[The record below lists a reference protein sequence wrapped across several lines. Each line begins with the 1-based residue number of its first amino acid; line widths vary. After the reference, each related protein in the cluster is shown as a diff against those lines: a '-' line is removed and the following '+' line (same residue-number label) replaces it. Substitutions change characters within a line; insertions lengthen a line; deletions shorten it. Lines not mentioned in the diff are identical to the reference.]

1 MKIKE
6 GYLLREVAGQFLVVP
21 VGSQA
26 ISFNGIITLNKT
38 GKVIW
43 EVLQKETSKQAIIEA
58 LTHRFEVSIEQASQ
72 DIDAF
77 LAVLQKHQLLE

>member
-21 VGSQA
+21 AGSQA

-43 EVLQKETSKQAIIEA
+43 EVLQSQTSKQAIIEA

-72 DIDAF
+72 DVDAF

>member
-43 EVLQKETSKQAIIEA
+43 EVLQSQTPKQAIIEA

-72 DIDAF
+72 DVDAF

>member
-21 VGSQA
+21 VGNQA

-43 EVLQKETSKQAIIEA
+43 EVLQKDTSKATILET
-58 LTHRFEVSIEQASQ
+58 LLDRFDVTPEQASQ
-72 DIDAF
+72 DIDMF
-77 LAVLQKHQLLE
+77 LSTLQKHQLLE

>member
-43 EVLQKETSKQAIIEA
+43 EVLQSQTSKQAIIEA

-72 DIDAF
+72 DVDAF